1 MSGGIASAAFRT
13 SSDRGNQNVG
23 NENRHRHLVRAPQPC
38 VARVRLP
45 ARPARTLRARA
56 LAVAALSVAPRFR
69 SVSAFRHMES
79 EAAAPPR
86 DVVAQVMKDGVKALM
101 ALPAGT
107 VVCFVDS
114 AGPLAA
120 VRDGGSLKAPRWVL
134 RPYVDLTAA
143 RGSGA
148 RPGRNEP

>member
-1 MSGGIASAAFRT
+1 M
-13 SSDRGNQNVG
+13 DRRGQ
-23 NENRHRHLVRAPQPC
+23 LFRAPQPC

-56 LAVAALSVAPRFR
+56 LAGAALSVAPRFR
-69 SVSAFRHMES
+69 SVSAFRHREES

-134 RPYVDLTAA
+134 RPYVDLNAA
-143 RGSGA
+143 RGTGA
-148 RPGRNEP
+148 RPGRVEPSCTRGALNHAAFSARKRSFC